1 MLVEAVEQDFSL
13 PTLAEAEA
21 EAEVEVLQCFYCSEL
36 AVEVAERLI
45 VELAVA
51 FLE

>member
-1 MLVEAVEQDFSL
+1 MVVEAVEQDFSL
-13 PTLAEAEA
+13 PALAEA

-45 VELAVA
+45 VELVVA